1 MSAET
6 PGESSGATPGE
17 TPGETPQET
26 HARTPG
32 ETPAETGAT
41 DRPAAPESD
50 AADTTESANRTPPA
64 RPAPS
69 ADVAAPHWLTQ
80 LLTPAKAPLD
90 WKRAT
95 RAMFAVALPIAIGMA
110 IGNIG
115 LGALVSIG
123 ALCGTVTSISGPY
136 RDRLQRSGL
145 AVLAGGIGFFLG
157 GLAGEHGWWTVV
169 LIVATAVVSAVI
181 SAAGNNAS
189 LAGLQLLVY
198 VVLGTHESTVVSPF
212 VALAGY
218 AVGAAWALLLSLAA
232 WPVHAT
238 APERVLVATVFDR
251 LGALLLVS
259 GTPEARAARHRFTAS
274 LNAAYDALLNA
285 RSRLQGRDQ
294 AYRRLFLVL
303 SEATPMI
310 EASVAMLSAQHRPPR
325 STVDAVFELGRAI
338 RADDAVGDLDLPQR
352 GSPAALA
359 LVDGVLA
366 VADVLSGDRAA
377 TARRHGGTGTFR
389 PVRPPRSRRDRLETW
404 FDDVLVGP
412 TTWLHALRLALC
424 MAIAEVLTV
433 LVPFE
438 RSYWLALTVAIVL
451 KPDFGSV
458 FARAVQRGGGTFV
471 GALLGAGV
479 LAIAPNGWVLVV
491 LAAAMSFLLPIAQ
504 VRQYGMFATVLTPL
518 VVIQLE
524 ISKAGSWDVVAARLV
539 DTVVGC
545 AIVLVFGYLLWPGSR
560 TPHIGGRLADAVD
573 AVARYADL
581 ALRADPRG
589 RSALRRRT
597 YRQLSDLRTELQ
609 RILVEPSA
617 AGRLASAW
625 YPAIIG
631 LERVTGSV
639 TRVAVEIDRGDPVPP
654 DDEVDAVMAALEGI
668 ARSVREQRPPEDP
681 PRLREEQL
689 AGIESHLGM
698 VVAGLRGPDLDEHRP
713 FPQLRRLLPRSR
725 Q

>member
-1 MSAET
+1 VD
-6 PGESSGATPGE
+6 PG
-17 TPGETPQET
+17 
-26 HARTPG
+26 
-32 ETPAETGAT
+32 PAEAPEPPGPAVRAASASDQNTTGAE
-41 DRPAAPESD
+41 RPPE
-50 AADTTESANRTPPA
+50 

-95 RAMFAVALPIAIGMA
+95 RAMFAIALPIAIGMA

-123 ALCGTVTSISGPY
+123 ALCGTVTSVSGPY
-136 RDRLQRSGL
+136 RDRFKRSGL
-145 AVLAGGIGFFLG
+145 AVLLGGTGFFLG
-157 GLAGEHGWWTVV
+157 ALAGEHGWWTVV

-181 SAAGNNAS
+181 SAVGNNAS

-198 VVLGTHESTVVSPF
+198 VVLGTHESTVVSPT
-212 VALAGY
+212 VALVGY

-238 APERVLVATVFDR
+238 APERTLVANVFDR
-251 LGALLLVS
+251 FGELLLTS
-259 GTPEARAARHRFTAS
+259 GTPAARAARHRFTAA
-274 LNAAYDALLNA
+274 LNSAYDALLNA

-310 EASVAMLSAQHRPPR
+310 EAGVAMLSAHHRPQR
-325 STVDAVFELGRAI
+325 SVVDAVFELGRAV
-338 RADDAVGDLDLPQR
+338 RTDEPVGDLDLPER
-352 GSPAALA
+352 GSPAVLS
-359 LVDGVLA
+359 LVDGALA
-366 VADVLSGDRAA
+366 VADVLSADRGT
-377 TARRHGGTGTFR
+377 TAKRHGGTGTFR
-389 PVRPPRSRRDRLETW
+389 PVPQRPSRSERLATW
-404 FDDVLVGP
+404 FDEVLAGP

-424 MAIAEVLTV
+424 MAIAEVLTQ

-458 FARAVQRGGGTFV
+458 FARAVLRGGGTLV

-479 LAIAPNGWVLVV
+479 LALAPNGWVLVV

-504 VRQYGMFATVLTPL
+504 VRQYGMFATVMTPL
-518 VVIQLE
+518 VVVQLE
-524 ISKAGSWDVVAARLV
+524 ISRAGSWDVVAARLL

-560 TPHIGGRLADAVD
+560 TPRIGGRVADAAD

-597 YRQLSDLRTELQ
+597 YRQLADLRTELQ
-609 RILVEPSA
+609 RVLVEPSA

-639 TRVAVEIDRGDPVPP
+639 TRVAVEINGGAPVPP
-654 DDEVDAVMAALEGI
+654 DDEVDTVVAALTGI
-668 ARSVREQRPPEDP
+668 ALSVREERPPEDP
-681 PRLREEQL
+681 PELTSEQL
-689 AGIESHLGM
+689 AGIESHLAM

-713 FPQLRRLLPRSR
+713 FPLVRRLLPRTR
-725 Q
+725 HT

>member
-1 MSAET
+1 MGPGPAEAPEPPGHDVRAASA
-6 PGESSGATPGE
+6 SGE
-17 TPGETPQET
+17 TSPEPGD
-26 HARTPG
+26 
-32 ETPAETGAT
+32 
-41 DRPAAPESD
+41 DRPEPG
-50 AADTTESANRTPPA
+50 
-64 RPAPS
+64 PAP
-69 ADVAAPHWLTQ
+69 DVAAPHWLTQ
-80 LLTPAKAPLD
+80 LLTPAKVPID

-95 RAMFAVALPIAIGMA
+95 RSMFAVALPIAIGLA
-110 IGNIG
+110 IGNIS

-136 RDRLQRSGL
+136 RDRFRRSGL
-145 AVLAGGIGFFLG
+145 AVLAGAIGFFLG
-157 GLAGEHGWWTVV
+157 GVAGEHGWWTVV

-198 VVLGTHESTVVSPF
+198 VVLGTHESTVVSPP
-212 VALAGY
+212 VALAGF
-218 AVGAAWALLLSLAA
+218 AVGAAWAMLLSLAA

-238 APERVLVATVFDR
+238 APERALVATVFDR
-251 LGALLLVS
+251 LGALLLAS
-259 GTPEARAARHRFTAS
+259 GTPDARVARHRFTAS
-274 LNAAYDALLNA
+274 LNSSYDALLNA

-310 EASVAMLSAQHRPPR
+310 EASVALLSARHRPPR
-325 STVDAVFELGRAI
+325 SVVDAVFEIGRAV
-338 RADDAVGDLDLPQR
+338 RADEPVGDLDLPDR
-352 GSPAALA
+352 GSPSVLA

-366 VADVLSGDRAA
+366 VANVLSGSE
-377 TARRHGGTGTFR
+377 TAKRHGGTGTFR
-389 PVRPPRSRRDRLETW
+389 PVQQRPTRRERVETW
-404 FDDVLVGP
+404 FDEVLAGP
-412 TTWLHALRLALC
+412 RTWQHALRLAVC
-424 MAIAEVLTV
+424 MAIAEVLTQ

-458 FARAVQRGGGTFV
+458 FARAVLRGGGTFV
-471 GALLGAGV
+471 GALLGAGL
-479 LAIAPNGWVLVV
+479 LAIAPNGWILVV
-491 LAAAMSFLLPIAQ
+491 LAAGMSFLLPIAQ
-504 VRQYGMFATVLTPL
+504 VRQYGMFATVMTPL

-524 ISKAGSWDVVAARLV
+524 INNAGSWDVVAARLV

-560 TPHIGGRLADAVD
+560 TPRIGGRLADATD

-581 ALRADPRG
+581 ALRTDPRG

-597 YRQLSDLRTELQ
+597 YRQLADLRTELQ
-609 RILVEPSA
+609 RVLVEPSA
-617 AGRLASAW
+617 AGRLAAAW

-639 TRVAVEIDRGDPVPP
+639 TRVAVEIDQGAEVPP
-654 DDEVDAVMAALEGI
+654 DDEVDAVVAALEGI
-668 ARSVREQRPPEDP
+668 ARSVREERPPEDP
-681 PRLREEQL
+681 PTLRAAQL

-698 VVAGLRGPDLDEHRP
+698 VVAGLRGPDIDEHRP
-713 FPQLRRLLPRSR
+713 FPLVRRFLPRPHA
-725 Q
+725 